1 MQIQEWFESK
11 DYGVGLGLLGTHSK
25 NRMLLQNLG
34 RKPNPE
40 KLEYELRKICEQE
53 GIIIDK
59 PEELGETNDTKVLS
73 PNFPEPLQEETQ
85 SHSDQVIDQMNAK
98 FDADANEIVSDKISD
113 MQYDAD
119 EIVSDKLSD
128 LESEADEIVA
138 DKLKELEIAAE
149 ELLSGK
155 LKVIRNGHEV
165 NYTDLPKELRIAWDV
180 NRDAYK
186 EIRAT
191 HEKLKLM
198 ENATDADRAPL
209 VQSIA
214 NLDDKIRINWEAI
227 DGWKQGDAPI
237 IETVLGIDHKR
248 INANRK
254 FISTN
259 LKTLLSTPDPLKFVV
274 IKAKIQERY
283 DELKNA
289 GESVQPETI
298 DELTKA
304 GIQC

>member
-1 MQIQEWFESK
+1 MQLQDWFETK
-11 DYGVGLGLLGTHSK
+11 DYGVGLAILGNHSK
-25 NRMLLQNLG
+25 NRMMLQNLS

-40 KLEYELRKICEQE
+40 KLEYELNKLAISLGLIEEKIPEAIVISIDAAHAQE
-53 GIIIDK
+53 AQKD
-59 PEELGETNDTKVLS
+59 
-73 PNFPEPLQEETQ
+73 ETQ
-85 SHSDQVIDQMNAK
+85 SHSDQVIDQMNSK
-98 FDADANEIVSDKISD
+98 LDSDADEIVSVKLSE
-113 MQYDAD
+113 METDAD
-119 EIVSDKLSD
+119 EIVSDKL
-128 LESEADEIVA
+128 
-138 DKLKELEIAAE
+138 KELELAAE

-165 NYTDLPKELRIAWDV
+165 KYDDLPKELRVCWDT

-186 EIRAT
+186 QIRAT

-214 NLDDKIRINWEAI
+214 KLDDKIRTNWESI
-227 DGWKQGDAPI
+227 DAWKPGDEPI
-237 IETVLGIDHKR
+237 IEKVLEIDHKR

-259 LKTLLSTPDPLKFVV
+259 LQTLKGMTDGDKSEK

-289 GESVQPETI
+289 GETVQPETI

>member
-1 MQIQEWFESK
+1 MELQEWFESK
-11 DYGVGLGLLGTHSK
+11 DYGIGLSLLGTHCK

-40 KLEYELRKICEQE
+40 KLEYELLKICKEQ
-53 GIIIDK
+53 GIVIDGI
-59 PEELGETNDTKVLS
+59 EETDKTNEIKEFS
-73 PNFPEPLQEETQ
+73 PNLPQPLQDDLQ

-98 FDADANEIVSDKISD
+98 LESDADDIVSDKISD
-113 MQYDAD
+113 LQSDADDIVSDKLSDMESDAD
-119 EIVSDKLSD
+119 EIVSDKL
-128 LESEADEIVA
+128 
-138 DKLKELEIAAE
+138 KELEVAAE
-149 ELLSGK
+149 ELLTGK

-165 NYTDLPKELRIAWDV
+165 NYTDLPKELRVAWDA

-198 ENATDADRAPL
+198 ENAKDEDRAPL
-209 VQSIA
+209 VQNIA
-214 NLDDKIRINWEAI
+214 KLDDKIRINWEAI

-237 IETVLGIDHKR
+237 IEKAVEIDHKR

-259 LKTLLSTPDPLKFVV
+259 LKTLLTITDEAKAVA

-289 GESVQPETI
+289 GEAVQPETI

>member
-1 MQIQEWFESK
+1 MLIQDWFETK

-40 KLEYELRKICEQE
+40 KLEYELRKICKEQE
-53 GIIIDK
+53 IIIDTAEK
-59 PEELGETNDTKVLS
+59 IDETNGLS
-73 PNFPEPLQEETQ
+73 IDPPNVPIEPVDKAQ
-85 SHSDQVIDQMNAK
+85 SQSGKISDQ
-98 FDADANEIVSDKISD
+98 ANDKLESDVDEIVSGKISV
-113 MQYDAD
+113 MQSDAD
-119 EIVSDKLSD
+119 DMVSDKLSEM
-128 LESEADEIVA
+128 ESDADDIVA
-138 DKLKELEIAAE
+138 DKLKELELASE

-165 NYTDLPKELRIAWDV
+165 NYNDLPKELRVAWDH

-198 ENATDADRAPL
+198 ENATEADRAPL

-214 NLDDKIRINWEAI
+214 KLDDQIRINWEAI
-227 DGWKQGDAPI
+227 DAWKQGDAPI
-237 IETVLGIDHKR
+237 VKNELELDHKR

-259 LKTLLSTPDPLKFVV
+259 LKTLLTTTDEAKATI

-289 GESVQPETI
+289 GETVQPETI

-304 GIQC
+304 GIKC